1 MLTSISLFT
10 SANAGELSVTG
21 TAKASYNIVSGDV
34 NIGKGLGVANEFDL
48 GASGELDNGWTWNYQ
63 VQMDPAATTTPN
75 DDSKLTITSP
85 FGTVGI
91 FMSEGGLDVED
102 SASQGVYARAT
113 DTGDPS
119 ATVDNYDIDGTNNI
133 QYHTPAGLF
142 PYGIAIKGAYSP
154 NANQTMAGANGT
166 GTGDTQTLNSATS
179 MGLQIKAAPMDG
191 LAIGASAVKADGGST
206 SASPSQVAQSVAAFG
221 TYAIGSVTLGYSY
234 GHNQPAITTQ
244 ATTSAESYEQQNG
257 SIGFA
262 VNDNL
267 SVSFEQEVSEVSY
280 IASTTAKVKQKSS
293 AIQAAYTM
301 GGMTM
306 AVSQG
311 AYDNVGYVDSKNAS
325 QTLFAVTM
333 AF

>member
-34 NIGKGLGVANEFDL
+34 HVGKGLGVANEFDL

-63 VQMDPAATTTPN
+63 VQMDPGASTTPN
-75 DDSKLTITSP
+75 DDSKLTMTSP
-85 FGTVGI
+85 FGTVGV

-102 SASQGVYARAT
+102 SGSQSVYARPT

-119 ATVDNYDIDGTNNI
+119 KTVDNYDIDGTNNI

-142 PYGIAIKGAYSP
+142 PYGIAVKGAYSP
-154 NANQTMAGANGT
+154 NANQVMNGANGT
-166 GTGDTQTLNSATS
+166 GTGNTQTLNGKTA
-179 MGLQIKAAPMDG
+179 MAMQIKAAPMDG
-191 LAIGASAVKADGGST
+191 LAIGASAAKSNGGST
-206 SASPSQVAQSVAAFG
+206 AASPFQVAQSVAAFG
-221 TYAIGSVTLGYSY
+221 TYAIGSITLGYSY
-234 GHNQPAITTQ
+234 GHNQPAITTL
-244 ATTSAESYEQQNG
+244 ATTAAESYEQQNG

-280 IASTTAKVKQKSS
+280 VASTTAKVKQTSS

-306 AVSQG
+306 ALSQG
-311 AYDNVGYVDSKNAS
+311 AYDNVGYVDSRNAS